1 MVTKRAVKETAEII
15 PLYGRDEMNLVE
27 FPFGPVTSAGGKTFE
42 VEHPVFD
49 RALNR
54 EVTRKL
60 VITGSDAYGLPRPI
74 DDQVLLGM
82 KALTYEAGF
91 KSPRVEFTRYRLCKT
106 IGWSTDGRSYRRLEE
121 AFDRIAGTTLKF
133 KDSWWDKGEEVWQS
147 KLFHMIESV
156 SLTSRDQIERSRKK
170 KGTSSEQLCS
180 FVWNETI
187 WKSFTDGFI
196 KKIDMEM
203 FRKISSGH
211 KHEVATRLYRIL
223 DKRFHKRMTAKF
235 EVRKLCIGTL
245 GVSSNHRPSEL
256 IRLLRRS
263 ADWLIECGYLR
274 DMRISR
280 DDTSG
285 KVQAL
290 FVKAGTASLQRSEAV
305 RLSSEGAGDKLI
317 AWFRRQSP
325 ERQASLEERA
335 VVYCKR
341 NHRLIFDGYERSKES
356 GGDRFIQY
364 REMLVRTFI
373 ESRTK
378 SKST

>member
-1 MVTKRAVKETAEII
+1 
-15 PLYGRDEMNLVE
+15 
-27 FPFGPVTSAGGKTFE
+27 
-42 VEHPVFD
+42 
-49 RALNR
+49 
-54 EVTRKL
+54 
-60 VITGSDAYGLPRPI
+60 
-74 DDQVLLGM
+74 M

-156 SLTSRDQIERSRKK
+156 SLTSRDQIDRTRKK
-170 KGTSSEQLCS
+170 NGTSTEQHCS

-235 EVRKLCIGTL
+235 EVRRLCIGTL

-256 IRLLRRS
+256 VRLLER
-263 ADWLIECGYLR
+263 ATDWLMECGYLR
-274 DMRISR
+274 DMKITR
-280 DDTSG
+280 DETSG
-285 KVQAL
+285 KIQAI
-290 FVKAGTASLQRSEAV
+290 FVKAGASAMKCDGR
-305 RLSSEGAGDKLI
+305 RLISGNTPADKLV
-317 AWFRRQSP
+317 AWFRSLSA
-325 ERQASLEERA
+325 ERQASIEEKAAEFCRA
-335 VVYCKR
+335 
-341 NHRLIFDGYERSKES
+341 NHKPMFNGYVRTKAV
-356 GGDRFIQY
+356 GGDAFERY
-364 REMLVRTFI
+364 REMLVRIFI

-378 SKST
+378 MSQT

>member
-1 MVTKRAVKETAEII
+1 MATKRAVKETAEVI
-15 PLYGRDEMNLVE
+15 PLFGRDEMNLVE

-170 KGTSSEQLCS
+170 KGTSTEQLCS

-256 IRLLRRS
+256 IRLLQRS

-274 DMRISR
+274 DMRITR
-280 DDTSG
+280 DETSG

-290 FVKAGTASLQRSEAV
+290 FVKAGTSAPRVTA
-305 RLSSEGAGDKLI
+305 
-317 AWFRRQSP
+317 
-325 ERQASLEERA
+325 
-335 VVYCKR
+335 
-341 NHRLIFDGYERSKES
+341 ES
-356 GGDRFIQY
+356 
-364 REMLVRTFI
+364 
-373 ESRTK
+373 
-378 SKST
+378 